1 MSRLLFPGVAACIAS
16 ITLSSS
22 GVTRNVPVC
31 VRVYDECGGSDL
43 KKMREKN
50 ISFVEAKRL
59 MNNSNF
65 ARKKEI
71 SPEEVVTPGIYVDR
85 VVEVANPGS
94 ERQMIENDVRYPAG
108 GAE

>member
-50 ISFVEAKRL
+50 ITTYHPQEVEHIEAKVL
-59 MNNSNF
+59 
-65 ARKKEI
+65 
-71 SPEEVVTPGIYVDR
+71 VCVDVTT
-85 VVEVANPGS
+85 S
-94 ERQMIENDVRYPAG
+94 RQ
-108 GAE
+108 